1 MHHTLVSY
9 IVYLYEWMGAE
20 IDTFTH
26 PNFSKFGDQAA
37 ALAHALSAEVTPRRL
52 LRWNALSEGPGC
64 PTVSENSS
72 SNPSFKPG
80 SMLVRSK
87 PVIIFMY
94 IYVCVW
100 NICFMNYKYHL
111 RFLGS
116 TSSDRQDT
124 QVPLVACFTITYRI
138 QQQMDHRAT
147 PAAPD
152 LRKAWA
158 KKGTRHRAPKR
169 WGVGVETQWFSTS
182 LPCPWASQDSS
193 CDICLRCEM
202 HICDD
207 RCCCVFPN
215 ISRNLSQIFGWTIQ
229 TPSIGPLG
237 AFSEKPQ
244 VALLRHPS
252 LERHRTTKSSVICAV
267 ATHCAWCLW
276 HGFLVIPNR
285 WSPTNLKFRRSK
297 ELQVFWDSQVLQ
309 LKSSKQSLR
318 SSGSAM
324 VTKFPEKLNWNRWM
338 KFRPGQKKCRI
349 GWIGWI

>member
-158 KKGTRHRAPKR
+158 KKGTRHRSTKTMRGWGWNSVILYESTMSMGFTGFILRHLLEMWDAHLWWSVLLCVSQHLQKSITNLWVNYPNSIHRTLGRFFWKASSGVVATSQSWTAPDNQILGDLCCCNTLR
-169 WGVGVETQWFSTS
+169 MMLVAW
-182 LPCPWASQDSS
+182 LPCHSNR
-193 CDICLRCEM
+193 LK
-202 HICDD
+202 
-207 RCCCVFPN
+207 PN
-215 ISRNLSQIFGWTIQ
+215 
-229 TPSIGPLG
+229 
-237 AFSEKPQ
+237 KPQ
-244 VALLRHPS
+244 IS
-252 LERHRTTKSSVICAV
+252 
-267 ATHCAWCLW
+267 
-276 HGFLVIPNR
+276 
-285 WSPTNLKFRRSK
+285 
-297 ELQVFWDSQVLQ
+297 
-309 LKSSKQSLR
+309 
-318 SSGSAM
+318 
-324 VTKFPEKLNWNRWM
+324 
-338 KFRPGQKKCRI
+338 
-349 GWIGWI
+349 